1 MRTSSRAVALSIALA
16 VLGASPVHAQSA
28 SPSGAAIAIDE
39 KLPADAKAFL
49 RSLHPQSGDVR
60 IAAAKAVLH
69 LGDRYYFLP
78 ADEAKRVLIQLWGNP
93 PEVVSDVL
101 GLVMEKGKSP
111 IDDAWGAVITYRDT
125 GYVSDADATA
135 QDYDAVLASMK
146 EGEATE
152 NEQRKAAGFPTL
164 SVVGWAQPPSYDATA
179 HSLIWAREL
188 ASSDSKINSLNYDVR
203 LLGRTG
209 VLSLNMVATMPMLA
223 QVRQA
228 AKTFGQSADFETG
241 ARYADYDATTDKVA
255 GYGLAGL
262 VGGGAAVAVAKKV
275 GFLAVLA
282 KFWKLILVGIL
293 AFGGAALA
301 MFRKLFGRR
310 AEDEEEG

>member
-1 MRTSSRAVALSIALA
+1 MRTSSRAIALCV
-16 VLGASPVHAQSA
+16 VLAAAGAAPAHAQPA
-28 SPSGAAIAIDE
+28 AAAGPAIAIDE
-39 KLPADAKAFL
+39 KLPAEAKTFL
-49 RSLHPQSGDVR
+49 RGLHPQSGDVR

-78 ADEAKRVLIQLWGNP
+78 ADEAKRVLTQLWGNP

-111 IDDAWGAVITYRDT
+111 TDDAWGAVITYRDT
-125 GYVSDADATA
+125 GYVSDEDATT
-135 QDYDAVLASMK
+135 QDYDAVLASLK
-146 EGEATE
+146 EGEAAE

-164 SVVGWAQPPSYDATA
+164 SLVGWAQPPSYDAGA

-188 ASSDSKINSLNYDVR
+188 ASSDSKVNGLNYDVR

-228 AKTFGQSADFETG
+228 ATEFGRSADFESG
-241 ARYADYDATTDKVA
+241 ARYADYDAATDKAA

-275 GFLAVLA
+275 GFLALLA

-293 AFGGAALA
+293 AFGGAIVGA
-301 MFRKLFGRR
+301 FRKLFGRR
-310 AEDEEEG
+310 NEDGE